1 MQFTFAV
8 VAAATLSFANA
19 AVQLTNGPST
29 FSSGVAAGTPLEIT
43 WSGAEGPVT
52 LTLKSGE
59 STNLK
64 TVETIVSGQSGTSYT
79 WTPSTSLPEG
89 TYALQIDDSTGVPNY
104 SVQFAITGG
113 AASSSPSS
121 VSSTASSSHA
131 SSGYPVSKTDS
142 SSSSTSSSY
151 STTSSTGPYTT
162 AAPTYSGNSTSTSSH
177 TGTHTNGQ
185 SHPAPTVRVPLTPS
199 QQPPQRPAHP
209 AGLPAYPPPQSPQGP
224 PTATRPR
231 ALPPLWPLLAW
242 FSPLSSPSTRGH
254 LSFQLVPNVS
264 VRGRSMCFPA
274 RSIIQ
279 LQASNNRS
287 LFSALGWFSRCL
299 PQDWFLLS
307 CG

>member
-177 TGTHTNGQ
+177 TGTHTNATSTKTSSSSRSSGV
-185 SHPAPTVRVPLTPS
+185 SSTSVPTGAPNSNSAPS
-199 QQPPQRPAHP
+199 FA
-209 AGLPAYPPPQSPQGP
+209 
-224 PTATRPR
+224 
-231 ALPPLWPLLAW
+231 
-242 FSPLSSPSTRGH
+242 SPLA
-254 LSFQLVPNVS
+254 FACLV
-264 VRGRSMCFPA
+264 FA
-274 RSIIQ
+274 
-279 LQASNNRS
+279 
-287 LFSALGWFSRCL
+287 ALITL
-299 PQDWFLLS
+299 N
-307 CG
+307 